1 MDRVTAKFIDGLVE
15 DRRKQA
21 MELVEHLVSYDKYIE
36 VFARCAE
43 MQRVIDVA
51 RHTFKGDEDGT
62 SED

>member
-1 MDRVTAKFIDGLVE
+1 ME

-51 RHTFKGDEDGT
+51 RHTFKGDEDGA